1 MKNVIYLFIVL
12 VWCSCTNLDRKLEES
27 TTLNSQVIQSNYDPE
42 AILDSLG
49 ISLRDIGNPLA
60 NYVHA
65 ARSGNLMFLAGKG
78 PRQADGENIVGK
90 LGQDLSV
97 EEGNLAAREAGI
109 NQLSVL
115 KAELGSLKKVKRI
128 VSVHGMVNATADF
141 TDHSQVINGY
151 SDLMVAVF
159 GNQGKHARA
168 AIGMVSLPG
177 NMAVE
182 VAMVVEVYPE

>member
-1 MKNVIYLFIVL
+1 MKNVIYLFVVL
-12 VWCSCTNLDRKLEES
+12 VWSSCTNVDRKLEES
-27 TTLNSQVIQSNYDPE
+27 TTLNNQVLQSNYDPE
-42 AILDSLG
+42 AKLDSLG

-65 ARSGNLMFLAGKG
+65 ARSGNLTFLAGKG

-97 EEGNLAAREAGI
+97 EEGYLAAREAGI

-115 KAELGSLKKVKRI
+115 KTELGSLKKVKRI

-141 TDHSQVINGY
+141 TDHSKVINGY

-168 AIGMVSLPG
+168 AVGMVSLPG

-182 VAMVVEVYPE
+182 VEMVVEVYPE